1 MGFHD
6 RYKFY
11 HSLGNAP
18 GFINVGLI
26 LFNYYLYVNSF
37 MQLLVFSMILCEW
50 ATMRFSTNRNP
61 TTRTIELSD

>member
-18 GFINVGLI
+18 GFINDELR
-26 LFNYYLYVNSF
+26 LFNYYLYANSL
-37 MQLLVFSMILCEW
+37 MQSPVFCDDK
-50 ATMRFSTNRNP
+50 RNP
-61 TTRTIELSD
+61 TMRTIELPD